1 MSEKQSRGPAM
12 KWTEAVNVV
21 VGNDV
26 PDLSPGTIEKGE
38 EKKKKEE
45 DGRKTFGGE
54 ATIWTKTETF

>member
-1 MSEKQSRGPAM
+1 M

-38 EKKKKEE
+38 EKKKKN
-45 DGRKTFGGE
+45 RKTFGGE